1 MSAIPVSHTVR
12 NWRIGLIFFG
22 LALLATGAYVLTDEV
37 SPKRYVGIL
46 TWFLGALI
54 LHDGILAP
62 ATFGLSLIFR
72 RMQAKVPAIVI
83 AIVQGA
89 LVIGGIITLIVVPEI
104 LKKQIGT
111 LSSSILPQNYALHLG
126 VFYVVLLLLTAI
138 AIGIYLRL
146 FARRQ
151 KLRPS
156 TDQD

>member
-12 NWRIGLIFFG
+12 NIRVVLILFG

-37 SPKRYVGIL
+37 SPKRYIGIL

-62 ATFGLSLIFR
+62 TIFGITLVFR
-72 RMQAKVPAIVI
+72 RLQQKIPAVVI
-83 AIVQGA
+83 AIVEGA
-89 LVIGGIITLIVVPEI
+89 LVIGGIIALIVVPEI
-104 LKKQIGT
+104 LKKSIGT
-111 LSSSILPQNYALHLG
+111 LSSSILPQNYSLHLA
-126 VFYVVLLLLTAI
+126 VFYVVLFLLTAV
-138 AIGIYLRL
+138 AIGIYARL

-151 KLRPS
+151 KLRPP